1 MIISKLL
8 PVTGLLVITSACA
21 SFELAA
27 DDVIELR
34 QTDMKAMAAA
44 AKTMA
49 EMFRDPASYSSG
61 EFRNAAG
68 SIAARSGDV
77 LADHFVSGLDD
88 PKSKTKPEI
97 GTERER
103 FERLADDLGDY
114 ARALETAAV
123 DNPGLMTDRMRMKP
137 GEAMGGGPLGTH
149 VRNEAALSSIPAEHV
164 FHLMLQTCTTCH
176 ARFRM
181 GQ

>member
-21 SFELAA
+21 SFGLAA
-27 DDVIELR
+27 DDVIALR

-49 EMFRDPASYSSG
+49 EMFRDPASYSSSQ
-61 EFRNAAG
+61 FRNAAG

-77 LADHFVSGLDD
+77 LADHFASGLDD
-88 PKSKTKPEI
+88 PKSKAKPEI

-123 DNPGLMTDRMRMKP
+123 DNPGPMTDRMRMKP
-137 GEAMGGGPLGTH
+137 GGAMGGGPLGTH